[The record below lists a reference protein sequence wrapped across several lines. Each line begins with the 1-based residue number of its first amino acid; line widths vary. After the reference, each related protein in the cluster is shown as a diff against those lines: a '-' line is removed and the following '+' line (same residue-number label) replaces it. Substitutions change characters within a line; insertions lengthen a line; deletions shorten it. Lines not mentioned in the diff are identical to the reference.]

1 MKILLSVFLLIIS
14 LIGFQCQSL
23 ESIPAGSAVKKPG
36 ETLSLSCKGSGF
48 NFGSYGMHWIRQEAG
63 KALEWIGVIW
73 NDASKTVYAKHIE
86 GHLEI
91 TRDNSK
97 NMLYMKLTGL
107 SAQDSAVYYCA
118 RNHSGT
124 NMLPSCT
131 KSSHRCQECI
141 FTRPAGGA
149 TA

>member
-1 MKILLSVFLLIIS
+1 SAIIFFFNVAGIQS
-14 LIGFQCQSL
+14 QSL
-23 ESIPAGSAVKKPG
+23 ESIPAGSAVQKPG

-48 NFGSYGMHWIRQEAG
+48 TFGSHGMHWIRQEAG
-63 KALEWIGVIW
+63 KALEWIGAIW

-86 GHLEI
+86 GRLEI

-118 RNHSGT
+118 RN
-124 NMLPSCT
+124 
-131 KSSHRCQECI
+131 
-141 FTRPAGGA
+141 
-149 TA
+149 